1 MSLLNNWR
9 FWVGC
14 TISMACLWL
23 ALRHVPVAELGYS
36 VARANLSWLL
46 LAIALQLLAVIA
58 RAQRWVVLLGEK
70 GRLADSFWAQ
80 GVGYLFTNVLPLRMG
95 EPARVI
101 IMGER
106 CKLPIMQV
114 AASALVE
121 RVLDVVTIVL
131 ALILVLPWM
140 NVPTLV
146 IRTGMTFGLL
156 SLTAIIVSL
165 LAVRFGSG
173 SERLLQYLF
182 KAIPA
187 LPIEAIIGRWRE
199 LIIGLSPLARWQVAW
214 QGVVWSLASWAFS
227 IGMYWCVLRSFQ
239 PDGSLVEAVFMV
251 VALSFAVTVPSSPG
265 FVGIF
270 QLVGQQAL
278 VLPFGAK
285 YEATNALAITMTA
298 HLIYYLLT
306 TLLGIIGLWQL
317 GESFGNLGRMI
328 KSKKLTGKTTTR
340 RVTS

>member
-9 FWVGC
+9 LWLGC
-14 TISMACLWL
+14 AISILCLWL
-23 ALRHVPVAELGYS
+23 ALRHVPMVELAQS
-36 VARANLSWLL
+36 VGRANILWLL
-46 LAIALQLLAVIA
+46 PAVGLQLLSVVA
-58 RAQRWVVLLGEK
+58 RAQRWVVLLGKKE
-70 GRLADSFWAQ
+70 RLADSFWAQ

-106 CKLPIMQV
+106 CKLPIIQV

-140 NVPTLV
+140 NVPALV
-146 IRTGMTFGLL
+146 TRTGMTFGLL

-187 LPIEAIIGRWRE
+187 LPMEAIIGRWRE
-199 LIIGLSPLARWQVAW
+199 LIIGLSPLARWQVAG

-239 PDGSLVEAVFMV
+239 LDGSLVEAVFMV

-270 QLVGQQAL
+270 QFVGQQAL
-278 VLPFGAK
+278 VLPFGEK
-285 YEATNALAITMTA
+285 YEPANALAITMTA
-298 HLIYYLLT
+298 HLIYYVLT

-328 KSKKLTGKTTTR
+328 KSKKLTRKMTTR